1 MDNRLK
7 NFACQFTHDENH
19 RRAAL
24 APQGGLLPIEDGAS
38 RGPEEP
44 EIRTPPAAAL
54 PTEALC
60 FFYPVSLTSLKCLR
74 MVSWILELFSYG
86 IMSPHK

>member
-1 MDNRLK
+1 MRKTSFLK
-7 NFACQFTHDENH
+7 PPPTLKPHTNT
-19 RRAAL
+19 
-24 APQGGLLPIEDGAS
+24 QGGPLPIEDGAP

-44 EIRTPPAAAL
+44 VIPTPFPPAEAL

-74 MVSWILELFSYG
+74 MVSWIWELFSYG